1 MNLITRSDFDG
12 IACAVLLKQVE
23 IVENIR
29 FAEPKEVQDRLIEV
43 GPGDIL
49 ANLPFHPDC
58 GMWFDHHSS
67 EVERTHFESDFEGRF
82 ELAPSAA
89 RVIYNHYKSHRFHRY
104 EYLLAEVDRI
114 DSAQL
119 SVWDVTDPDGWVLV
133 SYLLDPRTGLT
144 AYEGPGVTNED
155 FPFRMVDLMT
165 ERTAS
170 EILQMRD
177 IRLRVRKYFEQEQ
190 AFREILENNSRLE
203 GRVVI
208 TDTRGIS
215 PLPTGNRFLIYTM
228 FPHANLSIRLFDGED
243 GFHTGV
249 AIGKSIF
256 NKTSFTNVG
265 DLCEKFGG
273 GGHEGAG
280 AVRFSPEEADEKTAR
295 ILKFI
300 QSDD

>member
-23 IVENIR
+23 ILEKIT
-29 FAEPKEVQDRLIEV
+29 FAEPREVQDRLLEI

-49 ANLPFHPDC
+49 ANLPYHPEC

-67 EVERTHFESDFEGRF
+67 EVERTSFDHEFEGRF
-82 ELAPSAA
+82 EMAPSAA
-89 RVIYNHYKSHRFHRY
+89 RVICNHYKSHRFHRY

-119 SVWDVTDPDGWVLV
+119 TVWDVTDPEGWVLL
-133 SYLLDPRTGLT
+133 SYILDPRTGL
-144 AYEGPGVTNED
+144 AGYEGPGVGNKELIH
-155 FPFRMVDLMT
+155 RMVDLMT
-165 ERTAS
+165 DYTAS

-177 IRLRVRKYFEQEQ
+177 IRLRVRQYFDQEQ
-190 AFREILENNSRLE
+190 VFREVLEKNSRQD

-208 TDTRGIS
+208 TDTRGIY

-228 FPHANLSIRLFDGED
+228 FPEANISVRVFDDEE

-256 NKTSFTNVG
+256 NRTSFTNVG

-280 AVRFSPEEADEKTAR
+280 AARFSPEEADDKIAR
-295 ILKFI
+295 MLAEIK
-300 QSDD
+300 SDD